1 MANQEKRVQIGVC
14 AMRDK
19 HGNFLPAEPIYAR
32 AEDAEAAAA
41 EEEKMLRDVAKL
53 LAKRMKS
60 YMEAREAAGIKG

>member
-19 HGNFLPAEPIYAR
+19 HGNFLPAKPIYAR
-32 AEDAEAAAA
+32 AGGGGGGAA
-41 EEEKMLRDVAKL
+41 EEEKMLRDIAKL

>member
-19 HGNFLPAEPIYAR
+19 HGNFLPAKPIYAR

-53 LAKRMKS
+53 LPSA
-60 YMEAREAAGIKG
+60 